1 MFELFASQSL
11 PGCALHPQQISTPTD
26 IPKSKRNALQ
36 TLHALSALSNYEDVL
51 EDSEYLFVVSL
62 RANGGDLAEFLDRR
76 IPSLTRI

>member
-26 IPKSKRNALQ
+26 IPKSN
-36 TLHALSALSNYEDVL
+36 LHALSALSNYEDVL